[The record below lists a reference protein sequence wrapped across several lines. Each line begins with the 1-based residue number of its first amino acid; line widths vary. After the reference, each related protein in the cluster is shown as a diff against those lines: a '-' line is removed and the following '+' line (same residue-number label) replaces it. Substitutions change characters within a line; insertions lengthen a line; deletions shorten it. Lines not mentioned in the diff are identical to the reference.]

1 MFKSIFADEME
12 AYLALKTFSV
22 SDPVVSLTKRALSS
36 LDQYLAEI
44 DFPQKE
50 LTEDILTPW
59 ISSIPGKSKTI
70 NEKVGAV
77 RGFVKYLDSLGIP
90 AFLPESPKVK
100 SEYIPYIYSEAEIQ
114 KIMHYADN
122 LSPRK
127 PGSCSPFLQL
137 KIPMALRIL
146 YGCGTRLGET
156 MALQR
161 KDVCFKEG
169 TLFLRKTKFSKER
182 LIPIHDSLL
191 EILKRYCLTLGIM
204 DNPEAYL
211 FPGDKPGRHYT
222 KRQMDAWFAEI
233 LKLANIDQRDKS
245 PNDRGACLHCFR
257 HLFVLKSMQQL
268 EAVGHPVDINDLLL
282 PTYLGHKCLIDTDQ
296 YRLGIYAQGK
306 SAKGDRLYQQDGL
319 LLPTAA
325 WISGQTSGESSAGRL
340 PGHLGIYPAGQCWP
354 ASESLQ
360 TRHPFGVSYS
370 AGRVYLPGRGRLLDC
385 P

>member
-1 MFKSIFADEME
+1 MDAGMEAGLSGHPSQATWLMTTYQQKLSAGFWGMGQNTPSAIMPGSTSRACGFVLSQSLPLAATLQNFFLGRMVVPVFKSIFADEME

-204 DNPEAYL
+204 DL
-211 FPGDKPGRHYT
+211 
-222 KRQMDAWFAEI
+222 
-233 LKLANIDQRDKS
+233 S
-245 PNDRGACLHCFR
+245 
-257 HLFVLKSMQQL
+257 
-268 EAVGHPVDINDLLL
+268 
-282 PTYLGHKCLIDTDQ
+282 LIH
-296 YRLGIYAQGK
+296 I
-306 SAKGDRLYQQDGL
+306 
-319 LLPTAA
+319 
-325 WISGQTSGESSAGRL
+325 
-340 PGHLGIYPAGQCWP
+340 
-354 ASESLQ
+354 
-360 TRHPFGVSYS
+360 
-370 AGRVYLPGRGRLLDC
+370 
-385 P
+385 

>member
-161 KDVCFKEG
+161 KDVYQCSSSDRIDVSDHNECHVMLCSVFTKCDHLHRNQLSVIGSGNPGSG
-169 TLFLRKTKFSKER
+169 TV
-182 LIPIHDSLL
+182 
-191 EILKRYCLTLGIM
+191 
-204 DNPEAYL
+204 
-211 FPGDKPGRHYT
+211 
-222 KRQMDAWFAEI
+222 
-233 LKLANIDQRDKS
+233 
-245 PNDRGACLHCFR
+245 LH
-257 HLFVLKSMQQL
+257 
-268 EAVGHPVDINDLLL
+268 
-282 PTYLGHKCLIDTDQ
+282 
-296 YRLGIYAQGK
+296 
-306 SAKGDRLYQQDGL
+306 
-319 LLPTAA
+319 TAG
-325 WISGQTSGESSAGRL
+325 S
-340 PGHLGIYPAGQCWP
+340 
-354 ASESLQ
+354 
-360 TRHPFGVSYS
+360 
-370 AGRVYLPGRGRLLDC
+370 
-385 P
+385 